1 MGDGRHIA
9 ITTAVI
15 CHGRLNIRAHIMPL
29 VAPKGLIMMSKVI
42 IMVHARGPSHAP
54 LAVHSVTWFF
64 RRLACWARFSR
75 GWGTQLV
82 LSTGL
87 SQKRP

>member
-1 MGDGRHIA
+1 MGDRRHIA
-9 ITTAVI
+9 ITAAII
-15 CHGRLNIRAHIMPL
+15 CHGRLDIRTHVMPL
-29 VAPKGLIMMSKVI
+29 VAPKGLVMMSKVT

-64 RRLACWARFSR
+64 RRLACWAGFSR
-75 GWGTQLV
+75 GRETQLV

-87 SQKRP
+87 SQERP